1 MSDDEAATMV
11 LDGEVDE
18 ALTHYGRALDEIYRL
33 RTALAYEAHLLG
45 GHLSMAT
52 FPKTR
57 RASAEAAVRRMNL
70 AAMGKAQDAYAGV
83 ERYWLRMAQNNLGI
97 ATLTRAQFEAEA
109 LPDALDDGGEARH
122 AREDPDL

>member
-1 MSDDEAATMV
+1 MSDETTMV
-11 LDGEVDE
+11 LGDELNE
-18 ALTHYGRALDEIYRL
+18 ALAHYGRALDEIYRL

-70 AAMGKAQDAYAGV
+70 SAMGKAEDAYAGV

-109 LPDALDDGGEARH
+109 LPEELHDGGEARH
-122 AREDPDL
+122 AREEDPDV